1 MALAADRFLDDLAA
15 TLPGHAA
22 LLGAIRDL
30 CRSDPRLRT
39 LEIQCSVA
47 RGAGDRYSDLDIGI
61 GVTDDDFEA
70 VIDELPDRLR
80 RLGETIEVLVHRIAA
95 WGERPHRRIFVQFAD
110 GRQIDLV
117 VVPSG
122 TIRGRVPGAVVLHDP
137 DGRMAEPRR
146 VPLAAATPDDVREW
160 EIGGWELLAN
170 VDKYLAR
177 GSAWEARTR
186 LNEARDAA
194 LRLWAAAAGV
204 PYPAF
209 GLTSLL
215 DADSPRLPDGLEA
228 TLPDADPADLP
239 RAARACAELLREAAR
254 RARAALR
261 PDSAESRMARW
272 VTERLAKR
280 TLDA

>member
-1 MALAADRFLDDLAA
+1 MALAADSFLHDLAA
-15 TLPGHAA
+15 DLPGHAA
-22 LLGAIRDL
+22 LLGAIRDI
-30 CRSDPRLRT
+30 CRLDPRLRT

-61 GVTDDDFEA
+61 GVEDGVLDA
-70 VIDELPDRLR
+70 VVADLPDRR
-80 RLGETIEVLVHRIAA
+80 RQLGEAIEVLVHRVAA
-95 WGERPHRRIFVQFAD
+95 WGDRPHRRIFVQYAD

-117 VVPSG
+117 VVPAE

-137 DGRMAEPRR
+137 DGLMAEPRH
-146 VPLAAATPDDVREW
+146 VPLAAATADDAREW

-177 GSAWEARTR
+177 GSGWEARAR
-186 LNEARDAA
+186 LDEARSAA
-194 LRLWAAAAGV
+194 LQLWAAAAAV

-215 DADSPRLPDGLEA
+215 DADPPRLPGGLEA

-239 RAARACAELLREAAR
+239 RAARACAEFLRERRGAR
-254 RARAALR
+254 ERRSG
-261 PDSAESRMARW
+261 PMAPRVAW
-272 VTERLAKR
+272 R
-280 TLDA
+280 TG